1 MCLRKCTF
9 VPIYRCVPDD
19 EKVFALG
26 ANFLS
31 SKALGMTETPFFFFY
46 SYFDDSRG
54 TKNNIITR
62 RNQ

>member
-1 MCLRKCTF
+1 MCLRRCTF

-46 SYFDDSRG
+46 SYFDDSR
-54 TKNNIITR
+54 
-62 RNQ
+62 